1 MCYLLPWPVTQ
12 RRRHRMVKLG
22 SGDASRIICSSLIA
36 QPFEAVRYAIPPKIT
51 RDFIV
56 VKPHARARLQL

>member
-51 RDFIV
+51 RVASATSTF
-56 VKPHARARLQL
+56 RRTSWW